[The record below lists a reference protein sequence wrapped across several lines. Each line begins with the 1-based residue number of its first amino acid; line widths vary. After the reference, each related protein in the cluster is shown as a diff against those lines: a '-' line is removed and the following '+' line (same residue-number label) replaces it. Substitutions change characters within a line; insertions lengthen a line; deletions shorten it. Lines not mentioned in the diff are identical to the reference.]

1 MSVLKV
7 TEVRDLAGIG
17 GFSFS
22 SGTVTALG
30 TLKVT
35 DININGNISGSSNY
49 NIPSLSSG
57 NFLTTNGT
65 SMSWA
70 GLSAVAGIRSMQVWT
85 SNGTWSR
92 PSGVETIQVSV
103 TGAGGGGCMIA
114 LTDEL
119 KITSEAIELAGGRTM
134 ITRLASAGM
143 KSEISE
149 DKPLWNPFE
158 N

>member
-70 GLSAVAGIRSMQVWT
+70 GLSAVAGIRSMQC
-85 SNGTWSR
+85 GHLMAH
-92 PSGVETIQVSV
+92 GVDQVV
-103 TGAGGGGCMIA
+103 
-114 LTDEL
+114 
-119 KITSEAIELAGGRTM
+119 
-134 ITRLASAGM
+134 
-143 KSEISE
+143 
-149 DKPLWNPFE
+149 
-158 N
+158 